1 MPPKKAAAD
10 AAAKAGGAGTAKA
23 GDPEEILLDVRGNA
37 SFNLATFSCSSFSDL
52 QHICERAEANH
63 NYILLPCSYRGLH
76 GDWTSH

>member
-37 SFNLATFSCSSFSDL
+37 SFALATFL
-52 QHICERAEANH
+52 LLI
-63 NYILLPCSYRGLH
+63 ILRPTIHLLTC
-76 GDWTSH
+76 